1 MKYLWIVLFL
11 FHQPLA
17 KAQAVTTFIL
27 IRHAEKVNDGT
38 PDPELTEEGVTRA
51 NSLVTLLKETH
62 VDAIYSTA
70 FKRTTNTV
78 IPLSQAKNIPIQNYE
93 AFKGDEIDKMLKN
106 YPGGTIAVVGH
117 SNNIPWIANYLI
129 GKETYKTFDDSDY
142 DNVLI
147 VTITNKRKISKTV
160 WLTY

>member
-1 MKYLWIVLFL
+1 MKYIFIILFL
-11 FHQPLA
+11 FYQPPA

-38 PDPELTEEGVTRA
+38 PDPELTEEGLIRA
-51 NSLVTLLKETH
+51 NSLVTLLKEIQ

-78 IPLSQAKNIPIQNYE
+78 IPLSQAKNIRIQNYE
-93 AFKGDEIDKMLKN
+93 AFKGEEIDQMLKD
-106 YPGGTIAVVGH
+106 YTGGTIAVVGH

-147 VTITNKRKISKTV
+147 VTIIKKRKIAKVV